1 MAAGQILL
9 TTALYVCRKISVGA
23 CVGAERR
30 SRDIV
35 FAFHE
40 RCEITSNLD
49 KLASLLFEAADML
62 GFRYAACG
70 AHVDHASPPEGAF
83 VWHNYPD
90 QWIERWKRRHYRRLD
105 PVLRHAETVKDAF
118 SWDDPAFLAPLSERQ
133 RRILNEARMF
143 RLAHGYT
150 IPLSHDAYFPASCS
164 FVSESGDLDPHALTI
179 ARRIIA
185 PLYGRAM
192 LLAQRGA
199 APGSERLSRRE
210 RECLKFKA
218 EGADDIEVA
227 VMLEISVSTMRR
239 HIERAKQRLAAK
251 SREHAIALAIQTR
264 QVA

>member
-1 MAAGQILL
+1 MRWGRF
-9 TTALYVCRKISVGA
+9 VEVEK
-23 CVGAERR
+23 R
-30 SRDIV
+30 SRDLV

-40 RCEITSNLD
+40 RCETISNLG

-70 AHVDHASPPEGAF
+70 AHVDPASPPEGAF

-90 QWIERWKRRHYRRLD
+90 EWIARCKRKHYHRLD
-105 PVLRHAETVKDAF
+105 PVLRHAETVKNAF

-150 IPLSHDAYFPASCS
+150 IPLSHDTYFPASCS

-179 ARRIIA
+179 ARRIMA
-185 PLYGRAM
+185 PLYGRAV
-192 LLAQRGA
+192 LLAQSCA
-199 APGSERLSRRE
+199 APGNERLSRRE
-210 RECLKFKA
+210 RECLKLKS
-218 EGADDIEVA
+218 EGADDFEIA
-227 VMLEISVSTMRR
+227 VTLEISVSTVRR
-239 HIERAKQRLAAK
+239 HIERAKQRLAAR